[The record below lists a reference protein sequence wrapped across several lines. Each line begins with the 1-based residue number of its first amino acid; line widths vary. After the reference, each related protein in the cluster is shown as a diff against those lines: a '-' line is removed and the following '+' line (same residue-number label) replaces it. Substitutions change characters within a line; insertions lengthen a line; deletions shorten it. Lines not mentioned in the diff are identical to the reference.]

1 MKLSQPKNPECYG
14 KRVSGNTN
22 QALGVSRRSLGR
34 QCVDGTRYKIDP
46 CNYCMCVYGQD
57 VCTDINCAATD
68 LAYVMSVPCK
78 EGNTRQIDNCNRCT
92 CEKGLYVCT
101 DEICEIDRIN
111 RQTSRR
117 SKCKRAMLRHEW
129 VGSSGVIHGLTENG
143 VKQPQRCVSPFDD
156 DEYLEEFYDS
166 VSLEELTDK
175 ESDSSDIYNDIDFD
189 TSAYFKDKEPD
200 TSSYFK
206 IKEFGNIFKDVFHIF
221 RARSETQDGPPSSTP
236 LSWIFSPSQ
245 PNTDSQVVTPP
256 SWQTYNNE
264 TSVEVLRLLDDYDG
278 QTVVVDPTHRSGQDP
293 YLRVNNDKIDTKKTK
308 HCNVGER
315 YRLGACNYCYCNE
328 LGIRICTRHSCDNH
342 GTELP
347 DSEYIPKEYETEC
360 KIGVRFRLD
369 KCNYCYCNAHRQ
381 LICSKNKCPS
391 SNDHI
396 LPQLRANDD
405 SCIDGSQRQKDA
417 CNYCICINGIEMCT
431 QKPCLDNVPRGLKPL
446 DLVRSLL
453 QSLYSQSQIPP
464 QMLEPGCNKE
474 MLYLPEDYDPE
485 CPNVCLCDGNEL
497 FCTHRQCD
505 KTDSKIH
512 EPKNTPHKTI
522 NTKPGK
528 TLRKYCREKD
538 KFQMGFPP
546 YCAQCK
552 CLSNQWDCSV
562 KGESCSDYS
571 LEFSSTTLAKPQAEA
586 SIHLNEI

>member
-1 MKLSQPKNPECYG
+1 
-14 KRVSGNTN
+14 
-22 QALGVSRRSLGR
+22 
-34 QCVDGTRYKIDP
+34 
-46 CNYCMCVYGQD
+46 
-57 VCTDINCAATD
+57 
-68 LAYVMSVPCK
+68 MS
-78 EGNTRQIDNCNRCT
+78 
-92 CEKGLYVCT
+92 Y
-101 DEICEIDRIN
+101 
-111 RQTSRR
+111 
-117 SKCKRAMLRHEW
+117 
-129 VGSSGVIHGLTENG
+129 
-143 VKQPQRCVSPFDD
+143 
-156 DEYLEEFYDS
+156 
-166 VSLEELTDK
+166 
-175 ESDSSDIYNDIDFD
+175 
-189 TSAYFKDKEPD
+189 KEPD

-221 RARSETQDGPPSSTP
+221 RARGDTQEG
-236 LSWIFSPSQ
+236 
-245 PNTDSQVVTPP
+245 
-256 SWQTYNNE
+256 
-264 TSVEVLRLLDDYDG
+264 DYDG

-347 DSEYIPKEYETEC
+347 DSEYTPKEYETEC

-381 LICSKNKCPS
+381 LICTKNKCPS
-391 SNDHI
+391 SYDQAPYLRSPFEEDCEEGHVLADSCVICTCTANKTYVCIPEKTEDCDMPIHTNI
-396 LPQLRANDD
+396 LPQVRANDD

-431 QKPCLDNVPRGLKPL
+431 QKPCLDTVPNVSVMIEKDCVDGEVHSTYDGCNVCVCMNGKIACTNKGCLQVLRRGLKPL

-512 EPKNTPHKTI
+512 EPKRLESKGVKQNTHKADVTFCKPFTFFSPDGNRFCRNCFCLHNGLALCLLNLCKEDTPHKTI

-528 TLRKYCREKD
+528 MLRKYCREKD

-562 KGESCSDYS
+562 KGESCSGDVKCP
-571 LEFSSTTLAKPQAEA
+571 FGTLIQNPRQRCSICLCGGYKPGSHNLCFTEERCVET
-586 SIHLNEI
+586 LNKHNN